1 MHGGWRHE
9 PPTTLNKVPSLRRS
23 PQHPLRHLR
32 QSCSRIVG
40 TMANVTP
47 ARAGV
52 FVFVGL
58 FLVAAS
64 LMLQHYNDSPSAAAA
79 AAAGLRRSLLSN
91 VDDDLDS
98 ITLWVKYL
106 LEKFWYIRILSLSFH
121 FNRTYLSLITC
132 NLTRPPWADQNLVSV
147 SQRPHH
153 SVDETPLFW
162 RKWLLLLFIATPMY
176 GCMDVCSIPHSFV
189 TYFCG
194 NQTFRRAEE
203 PLPKR
208 YMNAWV

>member
-1 MHGGWRHE
+1 MTKYGGNAAACRGPPRPRAPSESTEHRPPTAHTKSKSIQSIHHSVHTLFSTMHGGWRHE

-64 LMLQHYNDSPSAAAA
+64 LMLQHYNDSPSAAVAA

-98 ITLWVKYL
+98 ITL
-106 LEKFWYIRILSLSFH
+106 
-121 FNRTYLSLITC
+121 
-132 NLTRPPWADQNLVSV
+132 
-147 SQRPHH
+147 
-153 SVDETPLFW
+153 
-162 RKWLLLLFIATPMY
+162 
-176 GCMDVCSIPHSFV
+176 
-189 TYFCG
+189 
-194 NQTFRRAEE
+194 
-203 PLPKR
+203 
-208 YMNAWV
+208 